1 MKETGLIDKNGD
13 LIAEGPKQNAVE
25 EKSQGEPLTEAD
37 LTDLKQ
43 TTDFLPTWEYVNKKK
58 NRYGIDRFGSFLQ
71 EYVNNYC
78 QISVFLSTFRRS
90 VSFS

>member
-25 EKSQGEPLTEAD
+25 EKSPGEPLTEAD

-43 TTDFLPTWEYVNKKK
+43 TTDFLPTREYVNKKRTDTELTVSVLFCK
-58 NRYGIDRFGSFLQ
+58 NM
-71 EYVNNYC
+71 
-78 QISVFLSTFRRS
+78 
-90 VSFS
+90 